1 MNTRCIPTYFL
12 KINCLLEFLNLFKFK
27 NECVN
32 YTFEHLFQTIL
43 NHIDVIIIYN
53 LIIQNPF
60 KYRKQTYSYRYYLLF
75 VWGFQNVPPKG
86 CGVGSLPV
94 YRMSQFIPTV
104 TKFLKLLKILLKC
117 SSFLNL
123 YPRYR
128 VFVYNVS
135 CN

>member
-75 VWGFQNVPPKG
+75 V
-86 CGVGSLPV
+86 
-94 YRMSQFIPTV
+94 
-104 TKFLKLLKILLKC
+104 
-117 SSFLNL
+117 
-123 YPRYR
+123 
-128 VFVYNVS
+128 
-135 CN
+135 